1 MFASVLDPV
10 INVLDPADISAGIR
24 QLPLA
29 LADCARQL
37 TLLDDLGLLALAFL
51 VTCDLA
57 DVLFCLT
64 LWLSEISYVVFVE
77 YIWICEY
84 VRCFWY
90 MFLRSLWLLMMKL
103 YVLRDDMI
111 PFSCS
116 CHPAFEYRLKRFAQY
131 VCQLSPRFQQCLHD
145 AQ

>member
-37 TLLDDLGLLALAFL
+37 TLLDDLAFL

-64 LWLSEISYVVFVE
+64 LWLSEISYVVYVE
-77 YIWICEY
+77 Y
-84 VRCFWY
+84 
-90 MFLRSLWLLMMKL
+90 L
-103 YVLRDDMI
+103 
-111 PFSCS
+111 
-116 CHPAFEYRLKRFAQY
+116 
-131 VCQLSPRFQQCLHD
+131 
-145 AQ
+145 

>member
-64 LWLSEISYVVFVE
+64 LWLSEISYVVYVE
-77 YIWICEY
+77 Y
-84 VRCFWY
+84 V
-90 MFLRSLWLLMMKL
+90 
-103 YVLRDDMI
+103 
-111 PFSCS
+111 
-116 CHPAFEYRLKRFAQY
+116 
-131 VCQLSPRFQQCLHD
+131 
-145 AQ
+145 